1 MLIALTFAASL
12 VVGLIVTPVVRE
24 IAKRL
29 DLLDHPGAHRKV
41 HQFPVPRLG
50 GVAMAIAFA
59 AGIAVAFISSGGDL
73 QAAGGLQPNR
83 APAIL
88 AGVSLLLIVGVIDDT
103 RGMRALIKLA
113 AQVAAALLAFGLGL
127 TLDRLSLPGD
137 VEVELGALA
146 LPVTVAWIVGVI
158 NAVNLIDGLDGL
170 ASGVVLTVL
179 GAFGVLAAVDGVDPT
194 LFLIAASVGAA
205 AGFLAYNLHP
215 ATIIMGDTGSMFL
228 GFVVAAIGISLMQD
242 GVHPVP
248 PWVPV
253 IALGVPILDTIWAI
267 VRRTARGTAF
277 YLADRGHVHHQ
288 LLRGGLSQRDAMLSL
303 TAVSGVLAMIAL
315 ILGRSS

>member
-1 MLIALTFAASL
+1 MLISLTFAAAL
-12 VVGLIVTPVVRE
+12 VAGLLITPIVRRL
-24 IAKRL
+24 AHRL
-29 DLLDHPGAHRKV
+29 DLLDLPGDHRKV

-50 GVAMAIAFA
+50 GVAMVIAFGVGLALATLA
-59 AGIAVAFISSGGDL
+59 AGDL
-73 QAAGGLQPNR
+73 NAGGLRPNR

-88 AGVSLLLIVGVIDDT
+88 AGVTLLLVLGVIDDT

-113 AQVAAALLAFGLGL
+113 VQVAAALLAFGLGL
-127 TLDRLSLPGD
+127 SLDRLHFPWG
-137 VEVELGALA
+137 VVELGPLA
-146 LPVTVAWIVGVI
+146 LPITVAWIVGAI

-179 GAFGVLAAVDGVDPT
+179 GAFAVLAALDGVDPT
-194 LFLIAASVGAA
+194 LYIIAATIGAA

-228 GFVVAAIGISLMQD
+228 GFVVAAVGISLAQD
-242 GVHPVP
+242 GVSPVP

-267 VRRTARGTAF
+267 IRRTARGDAF
-277 YLADRGHVHHQ
+277 YVADRGHIHHQ
-288 LLRGGLSQRDAMLSL
+288 LLRLGLSQRDAMLTL
-303 TAVSGVLAMIAL
+303 TAVSAGLAMLALVLA
-315 ILGRSS
+315 GVR

>member
-1 MLIALTFAASL
+1 MLIALTFAAAL
-12 VVGLIVTPVVRE
+12 VAGLLVTPVVRML
-24 IAKRL
+24 AHRL
-29 DLLDHPGAHRKV
+29 DLLDVPGDHRKV

-50 GVAMAIAFA
+50 GVAMVIAFGVGLALATLA
-59 AGIAVAFISSGGDL
+59 AGDL
-73 QAAGGLQPNR
+73 NAGGLDPNR

-88 AGVSLLLIVGVIDDT
+88 AGVALLLVLGVIDDT

-113 AQVAAALLAFGLGL
+113 VQVAAALLAFGLGL
-127 TLDRLSLPGD
+127 SLDRLHFPWG
-137 VEVELGALA
+137 VVELGPLA
-146 LPVTVAWIVGVI
+146 LPITVAWIVGVI

-179 GAFGVLAAVDGVDPT
+179 GAFAVLAALDGVDPT
-194 LFLIAASVGAA
+194 LYLIAATIGAA

-228 GFVVAAIGISLMQD
+228 GFVVAAVGISLAQD
-242 GVHPVP
+242 GVNPVP

-267 VRRTARGTAF
+267 IRRTARGDAF
-277 YLADRGHVHHQ
+277 YVADRGHIHHQ
-288 LLRGGLSQRDAMLSL
+288 LLRLGLSQRDAMLTL
-303 TAVSGVLAMIAL
+303 TAVSAGLAMFAL
-315 ILGRSS
+315 VLTGVR